1 MNAPDNKFLRLH
13 DAILLMHAI
22 EDTPAG
28 SSRATFLRRIKRSYR
43 QHGSLTEAMRESLI
57 LASTR

>member
-1 MNAPDNKFLRLH
+1 MNAPDKIIRIA
-13 DAILLMHAI
+13 DAKLLVHAI

-43 QHGSLTEAMRESLI
+43 QHGTLTEAMRESLT

>member
-1 MNAPDNKFLRLH
+1 MNAPDKIARLH
-13 DAILLMHAI
+13 DALLLVYAI

-28 SSRATFLRRIKRSYR
+28 SNRAEFLQRIKRSYR
-43 QHGSLTEAMRESLI
+43 QHGGLTEAMRESLV